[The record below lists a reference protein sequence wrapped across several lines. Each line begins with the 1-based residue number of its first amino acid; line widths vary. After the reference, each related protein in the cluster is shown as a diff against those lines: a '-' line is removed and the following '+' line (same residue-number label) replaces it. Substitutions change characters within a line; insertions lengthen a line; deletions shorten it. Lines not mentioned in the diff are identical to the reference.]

1 MASLKQQIF
10 KRIDSLKRFG
20 ESKHKAKQD
29 YKKSTEL
36 LGLKAAPNKTV
47 GIYSKQTC
55 DTYKKWTLNFAT
67 WERQKHP
74 GKEYKI
80 LDNIPKEHVGEWLKE
95 SIAKGN
101 SGYTVRLQAASIAKI
116 MGCSVTD
123 FGIKIPRKKDDVI
136 KRSRNGT
143 ITDKHFSVKN
153 NKDVI
158 SFAKGSGLRRTELEQ
173 ITTEQVKKD
182 SLDNVYLDFKAKDEW
197 RKMTKGGRG
206 RIVHVISNFKE
217 HIWKCKVEAEKEN
230 RSKIFIKVN
239 KNMDV
244 HGYRREYAKEKYK
257 ELEKDLSHDYEIEL
271 KKDYICRDKSG
282 RRYNR
287 KILERL
293 VEDLGHTN
301 QLSTVV
307 NHYLK

>member
-10 KRIDSLKRFG
+10 NRLDSLKRFG

-29 YKKSTEL
+29 YKKSAEL
-36 LGLKAAPNKTV
+36 LGLKAAPNKAI

-55 DTYKKWTLNFAT
+55 DTYKKWALNFAT
-67 WERQKHP
+67 WEREKHP
-74 GKEYKI
+74 SKEYKI

-95 SIAKGN
+95 SISKGN

-116 MGCSVTD
+116 MECSVTN
-123 FGIKIPRKKDDVI
+123 FGIEIPRKKDDII
-136 KRSRNGT
+136 KRSRNET
-143 ITDKHFSVKN
+143 KTDKHFSIKN
-153 NKDVI
+153 NKDI
-158 SFAKGSGLRRTELEQ
+158 INFAKGSGLRRSELTQ

-182 SLDNVYLDFKAKDEW
+182 SLGNVYLDFKEKEEW

-206 RIVHVISNFKE
+206 RIVHVISDFKE
-217 HIWKCKVEAEKEN
+217 HIWKCKTESEKEN
-230 RSKIFIKVN
+230 RGKVFIKIN

-244 HGYRREYAKEKYK
+244 HSYRREYAKEKYK
-257 ELEKDLSHDYEIEL
+257 EIEKDLSHDYETKL